1 MLSLAAFS
9 LTLAASGENVNH
21 DAIRNLY
28 SYSGVHFNSKVLL
41 KPVENF

>member
-9 LTLAASGENVNH
+9 ASGENVKH
-21 DAIRNLY
+21 DMIKIQEI
-28 SYSGVHFNSKVLL
+28 SYHFDSKVLL